1 MQLLK
6 RLCNYAAG
14 ERTIFSR
21 AGFMAGRDSVR
32 RRERAVIALNAVKRR
47 WLGRL

>member
-6 RLCNYAAG
+6 RLCKYAAG

-21 AGFMAGRDSVR
+21 ADLMAGRDSV
-32 RRERAVIALNAVKRR
+32 KRR
-47 WLGRL
+47 